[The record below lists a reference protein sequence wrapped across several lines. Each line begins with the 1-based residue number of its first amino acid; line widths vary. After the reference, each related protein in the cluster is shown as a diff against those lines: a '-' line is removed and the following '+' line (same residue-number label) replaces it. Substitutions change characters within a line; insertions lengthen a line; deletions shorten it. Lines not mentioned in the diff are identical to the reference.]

1 MRELAAKNEKQK
13 AKIERSQRMN
23 EPEPP
28 KPAPRIQPRES
39 NLNKNGQKLRV
50 SDNGFDFKENEQ
62 V

>member
-1 MRELAAKNEKQK
+1 MRELAARNEKPS
-13 AKIERSQRMN
+13 KIERSQRMN